1 MSRAHGGFLLVRTSG
16 RRVGLELAHVVE
28 VIQIDGVHPVPSQER
43 SVRGV
48 VQVHGRILPVVHL
61 GALLEASPCPL
72 ASGDLAVVVMLEG
85 RRICLEIDDAEVVV
99 RQPALPVP
107 PGSALPWAIGVARYA
122 EELVPVL
129 DLTALSSRF
138 MEVSPHE

>member
-1 MSRAHGGFLLVRTSG
+1 MRTAG

-28 VIQIDGVHPVPSQER
+28 VIRIDGVHPVPSQER

-61 GALLEASPCPL
+61 GALLEAGPCPP
-72 ASGDLAVVVMLEG
+72 AAADLAVVVVLEG
-85 RRICLEIDDAEVVV
+85 RRLCLEIDDAEVVV
-99 RQPALPVP
+99 RQPAMPVP
-107 PGSALPWAIGVARYA
+107 PGSALPWAIGVARYS
-122 EELVPVL
+122 EELVPLL

-138 MEVSPHE
+138 IEVSPT